1 MYNVIYINQ
10 ISFTLNAKQIFYPL
24 PSRQPRPQLRIESE
38 KLQDRVTL
46 REVNEFDARS
56 ASVRNR
62 AIESVLVMEIKVT
75 KALYTQQSIK

>member
-10 ISFTLNAKQIFYPL
+10 TPFTLNAKQMSTLYPQGNQDHGWG
-24 PSRQPRPQLRIESE
+24 SRNDE

-46 REVNEFDARS
+46 LEVNEVDACS

-75 KALYTQQSIK
+75 KALYT

>member
-1 MYNVIYINQ
+1 MYNVIYINH
-10 ISFTLNAKQIFYPL
+10 ISFTLNAKQISTLYP
-24 PSRQPRPQLRIESE
+24 QGNQDHMLRIENE

-46 REVNEFDARS
+46 RGVNEVDARS
-56 ASVRNR
+56 ASARNR